1 MIILFSFVLQAVSYE
16 FQSKLGNLLGKHTY
30 QWFLVINGIV
40 GPLLLGGAVAT
51 FFTGSNFLV
60 NKGNMGN
67 ELMPVISSWANGWH
81 GLDAL
86 TNPWNLVLGFAVFFL
101 ARLLGN
107 LYLSITSGIKT

>member
-16 FQSKLGNLLGKHTY
+16 FQSKLGNLLGKRTY

-86 TNPWNLVLGFAVFFL
+86 TNPWIWSWDSPYSSWPVFWVIFI
-101 ARLLGN
+101 
-107 LYLSITSGIKT
+107 LSITSGIKT